1 MASVLVIG
9 DVMTD
14 IVVRADGPIAFGADR
29 RAAIRLL
36 PGGSGANQA
45 AWLAAEGATVVFA
58 GRVGQADREHQAAL
72 LARHGV
78 RPALTAD
85 EERPT
90 GTLVTL
96 VSADGE
102 RSFLTDRAA
111 NENLTRADLPDT
123 LLDGSGW
130 VHVSGYAFFAEKP
143 RAAVID
149 LLEEVRWRRMPFSV
163 DPASWSFLEEAR
175 PDEFLRWTAGAAL
188 ILANEDEA
196 RVLASS
202 DDLDR
207 QLALLTKQYPL
218 VALKRGAGGA
228 IAANAEGERWSAPA
242 KAVEAVD
249 TSGAG
254 DAFLGGF
261 LAARLRGEGVEAA
274 LRRGVELGTRAAT
287 FLGGRPPVA

>member
-1 MASVLVIG
+1 M
-9 DVMTD
+9 
-14 IVVRADGPIAFGADR
+14 
-29 RAAIRLL
+29 
-36 PGGSGANQA
+36 
-45 AWLAAEGATVVFA
+45 
-58 GRVGQADREHQAAL
+58 
-72 LARHGV
+72 
-78 RPALTAD
+78 RPALAAD
-85 EERPT
+85 DERPT

-149 LLEEVRWRRMPFSV
+149 LLEEVRRRRIPFSV
-163 DPASWSFLEEAR
+163 DPASWSFLEEATA
-175 PDEFLRWTAGAAL
+175 EQFLRWTQGAA
-188 ILANEDEA
+188 ILFANEDEA
-196 RVLASS
+196 AVLSGSRDTQHQIEA
-202 DDLDR
+202 
-207 QLALLTKQYPL
+207 LTKDYPL
-218 VALKRGAGGA
+218 VALKRGALGA
-228 IAANAEGERWSAPA
+228 VAANAEGRRWSASA
-242 KAVEAVD
+242 KGVEVID

-274 LRRGVELGTRAAT
+274 LKRGVQLGTRAVT

>member
-1 MASVLVIG
+1 MPSALVIG

-45 AWLAAEGATVVFA
+45 AWLAAEGIDTVFA
-58 GRVGQADREHQAAL
+58 GRVGRADREHQAAL
-72 LARHGV
+72 LQRHGV
-78 RPALTAD
+78 QAALAAD
-85 EERPT
+85 DALPT

-111 NENLTRADLPDT
+111 NENFSRADLPDA
-123 LLDGSGW
+123 LFDAADW
-130 VHVSGYAFFAEKP
+130 IHVSGYAFFAEKS

-149 LLEEVRWRRMPFSV
+149 VLSEARRRGIPYSV
-163 DPASWSFLEEAR
+163 DPASWSFLEEVTSK
-175 PDEFLRWTAGAAL
+175 EFLRWTAGAAL

-202 DDLDR
+202 DDPDR
-207 QLALLTKQYPL
+207 QLALLMEHYPL

-274 LRRGVELGTRAAT
+274 LRRGVELGRRAVT
-287 FLGGRPPVA
+287 FLGARPPVA